1 MKRLTQLNSIFPASK
16 RGLELKSGFGDQ
28 RQHSL
33 NASDCM
39 QGLSQEMWKLRVRNV
54 PIKGLSGSGQQP
66 PLVSVWEEKYPGQ
79 IFPPCIFPV
88 HKGILSQGNH

>member
-1 MKRLTQLNSIFPASK
+1 MKLR
-16 RGLELKSGFGDQ
+16 FGDQ
-28 RQHSL
+28 RQRSS
-33 NASDCM
+33 NASDCV

-54 PIKGLSGSGQQP
+54 LIKGLSGSGQQP
-66 PLVSVWEEKYPGQ
+66 PVVSVWEEKHPGQ